1 MAGLRVPTWSDSP
14 DRRHFLGV
22 SATALLLAAGGL
34 PTSQH
39 RKAVF
44 VPPVVSTLPTPVAFT
59 RYPNV
64 RDAFAAEIDSSVS

>member
-1 MAGLRVPTWSDSP
+1 MTRFRVLTWSDSP

-44 VPPVVSTLPTPVAFT
+44 VPVVSTLPTPVAFT

-64 RDAFAAEIDSSVS
+64 RDAFAAEIESSVS